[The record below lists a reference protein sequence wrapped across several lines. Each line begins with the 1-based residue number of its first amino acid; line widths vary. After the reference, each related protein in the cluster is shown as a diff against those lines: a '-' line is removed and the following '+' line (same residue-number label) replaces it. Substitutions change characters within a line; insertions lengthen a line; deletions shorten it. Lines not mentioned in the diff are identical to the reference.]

1 MRRLLLA
8 VFTSIVLFVGGLGLQ
23 PASAAGYP
31 PCTITGTA
39 ANETLNGTEGNDVIC
54 TGGGNDTVN
63 ALGGDDIII
72 VTAPGVDTINA
83 GSGNDTIDVS
93 LGTDSTIDAG
103 TGDDIVY
110 GSAGDDEITTG
121 DGSDTVQGSD
131 GADIINGGLGE
142 DNLSGDSGNDS
153 ITGDI
158 GADTISGGDG
168 NDTVQAG
175 YGNDTVSGGSGDD
188 NLSGEVGNDNLS
200 GDSGNDTLNGGAG
213 DDTISGGDGSD
224 QITGEADIDTI
235 TGGEGDDTIN
245 AGDGNDDVDAGN
257 GDDTVT
263 GGDGNDDI
271 NGDGGNDTI
280 TGDTGDDTIN
290 GGDGNDTLNGTLG
303 DDTLVGGSG
312 DDRLSGGEGSDSLE
326 GSLGDD
332 SLFGQSGTD
341 TLSGSFGDDL
351 LVGGEGIDLL
361 EGGLGLNVCDFSTG
375 ENIVSSC
382 VYDDAGPV
390 ADGLS
395 ITPNGYD
402 QVIEVGSESSTLQ
415 VSFHSSDDSGV
426 SNFAFYCE
434 NPLSGAVSPGA
445 SVYFDS
451 DLNQF
456 RVVDNATHQS
466 VNVSVEGSNK
476 NFNISFP
483 ITIPV
488 GLFPGFKAC
497 QLNMVDVLGHVTY
510 FAQRGY
516 IQTSR
521 SSGIYDDAGPVADGL
536 SITPNGYDQV
546 IEVGSESSTL
556 QVSFH
561 SSDDSGVSNF
571 AFYCENPL
579 SGAVSPG
586 ASVYFDSDLNQFRVV
601 DNATHQSVNV
611 SVEGSN
617 KNFNISFP
625 ITIPVGLFPGFKAC
639 QLNMV
644 DVLGHVTYFAQRGYI
659 LSYRTPPGIPSR
671 VDNISLQLGSKG
683 TATLSWDAP
692 NFMGSPSLSGY
703 LIEYR
708 VDSSGW
714 QRLFSHL
721 VSGTSTELSPIRRGS
736 KYFFRIRGDNG
747 ADLDSP
753 WVQINWGQSNEFLF
767 PTTTPSTAR
776 NLESMNVSHSGF
788 NINWDGPE
796 DNGGEIITDFV
807 IEASRN
813 NGQSWQSVKS
823 GVSTST
829 SLTVSGAAPG
839 TTYLVRVAAVN
850 AVGQSEWLMGSVTTL
865 TTTATTPKNLVS
877 SNLTGTSLSLGWSL
891 PDSNGGSA
899 ITDYQVEVTSNGA
912 NSWTVIPHTASNSL
926 GFNVTNLLPGRT
938 YQFRVSAVTAA
949 GVGAAS
955 NVITVTTLGAV
966 GPNAPASL
974 LVSGVKT
981 NAASL
986 SWSAVVATQKV
997 SNYLVDV
1004 STDGGTWIS
1013 VSKKVSTST
1022 SLALSGLRLGTT
1034 YQVRVAAVNT
1044 VGTGLYVYGSFTTL
1058 ATVSTSPTAL
1068 ASSNISSSG
1077 FTLNWNAPSSNGG
1090 ATITDYAVEIN
1101 GGGFSWSPIS
1111 HQVTRNTSI
1120 AITGLNPSIKYSVRV
1135 KAVNSVG
1142 ASKVSTTLNVT
1153 TLATAPG
1160 TVIGLTVKSVTAT
1173 GAVIT
1178 WTAPNNGGAKISDYL
1193 AETSTDKGQTWKTVV
1208 KSASSSTTLTLKGLK
1223 TKTNYLF
1230 RVSAKNIV
1238 GFSAPSSNLIFVT
1251 P

>member
-224 QITGEADIDTI
+224 QITGEAD
-235 TGGEGDDTIN
+235 
-245 AGDGNDDVDAGN
+245 NDDVDAGN

-382 VYDDAGPV
+382 V
-390 ADGLS
+390 
-395 ITPNGYD
+395 
-402 QVIEVGSESSTLQ
+402 
-415 VSFHSSDDSGV
+415 
-426 SNFAFYCE
+426 
-434 NPLSGAVSPGA
+434 
-445 SVYFDS
+445 
-451 DLNQF
+451 
-456 RVVDNATHQS
+456 
-466 VNVSVEGSNK
+466 
-476 NFNISFP
+476 
-483 ITIPV
+483 
-488 GLFPGFKAC
+488 
-497 QLNMVDVLGHVTY
+497 
-510 FAQRGY
+510 
-516 IQTSR
+516 
-521 SSGIYDDAGPVADGL
+521 YDDAGPVADGL